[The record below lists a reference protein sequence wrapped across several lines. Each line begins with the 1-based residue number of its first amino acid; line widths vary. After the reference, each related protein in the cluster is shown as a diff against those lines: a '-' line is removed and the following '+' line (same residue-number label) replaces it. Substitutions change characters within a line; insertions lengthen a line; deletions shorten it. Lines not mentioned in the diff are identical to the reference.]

1 MEEKKEPAAESKLI
15 RTNKENEKL
24 IDDLKWKIVNF
35 ENEILGYLDDRSK
48 LARLYDM
55 GIIDSAGDPIIPN
68 PDDDQNEMKYEGQ

>member
-1 MEEKKEPAAESKLI
+1 MEETKEPAAVSKLI

-24 IDDLKWKIVNF
+24 IDDLKGKIVNF

-55 GIIDSAGDPIIPN
+55 GIIDSDRDPIMPN

>member
-1 MEEKKEPAAESKLI
+1 MEETKEQAAVSKLI

-24 IDDLKWKIVNF
+24 IDDLKGKIVNF
-35 ENEILGYLDDRSK
+35 EKEILRYLDDRSK

-55 GIIDSAGDPIIPN
+55 GIIDSAGNPIMPN

>member
-1 MEEKKEPAAESKLI
+1 MKG
-15 RTNKENEKL
+15 
-24 IDDLKWKIVNF
+24 KIVNF

-55 GIIDSAGDPIIPN
+55 GIIDSAGDPIMPN

>member
-1 MEEKKEPAAESKLI
+1 MEETKEPAAVSKLI

-24 IDDLKWKIVNF
+24 IDDLKEKIVNF

-55 GIIDSAGDPIIPN
+55 RIIDSAGDPIMPN
-68 PDDDQNEMKYEGQ
+68 PDDDQNEMKY